1 MAYHPCMISTAYL
14 RIYLPAE
21 AVGGLPPHRADAAPT
36 RVSKTDAFIWDES
49 TRDDA
54 LYTVWQGHQFVCPR
68 NARLR
73 MIEGILAFTK
83 AHPALAM
90 MSDDERMDHARELS
104 KLRRSSTHARSY
116 ILSSAWHVPLRW
128 FSAFTRAEREV
139 YEAGGYSS
147 IRYRTSLGEAID
159 RVHWSI
165 GVLENAGFAD
175 QVIERVADLER
186 WLTEFG
192 PDSMV
197 ELDYGEVA
205 TTFRGADLV
214 FDESADDVRASL
226 LALEQG
232 DGPGS
237 ADAYERVARRWADA
251 QSYTYSN

>member
-1 MAYHPCMISTAYL
+1 MAYHRPMISTAYL
-14 RIYLPAE
+14 RIYLPAD
-21 AVGGLPPHRADAAPT
+21 AIGGLPPHRADVASPGISQAG
-36 RVSKTDAFIWDES
+36 AFIWDES

-83 AHPALAM
+83 AHPGLAIV
-90 MSDDERMDHARELS
+90 SDDERMDHARELAR
-104 KLRRSSTHARSY
+104 LRRSSAHARSY

-128 FSAFTRAEREV
+128 FSAFTKVEREV

-165 GVLENAGFAD
+165 GVLESAGFAD
-175 QVIERVADLER
+175 QVIERIADLER
-186 WLTEFG
+186 WLSEFG
-192 PDSMV
+192 ADSMV

-205 TTFRGADLV
+205 RTFRGADLV
-214 FDESADDVRASL
+214 FDESADDIRASL
-226 LALEQG
+226 LALERG